1 MTQWIRLA
9 STHDLADGDVASY
22 EVGDRYVAVA
32 CVAGSYYALDDTCTH
47 RGCSLSEGELD
58 GTTLVC
64 PCHAGEFDVRTGEVL
79 DGPPPDP
86 VATYPVRVSTD
97 DIEIEV

>member
-9 STHDLADGDVASY
+9 STHDLSDGDVASY

-86 VATYPVRVSTD
+86 VATYSVRVSSAN
-97 DIEIEV
+97 IEIEV

>member
-1 MTQWIRLA
+1 MTEWVSVA
-9 STHDLADGDVASY
+9 STLDLEDGDVASY
-22 EVGDRYVAVA
+22 EVGDAYVAIA
-32 CVAGSYYALDDTCTH
+32 CVAGSYYAFDDACTH

-86 VATYPVRVSTD
+86 VVTYPVRLSGD
-97 DIEIEV
+97 DVEIQV